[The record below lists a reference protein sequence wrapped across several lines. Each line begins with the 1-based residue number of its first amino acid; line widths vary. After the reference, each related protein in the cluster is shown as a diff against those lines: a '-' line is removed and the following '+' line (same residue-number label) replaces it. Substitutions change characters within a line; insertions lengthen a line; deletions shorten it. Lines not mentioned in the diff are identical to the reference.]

1 MFTMTGTQGLEGN
14 NVMFTMTG
22 HTGTGGKQCN
32 VYNDWAHRDWRET
45 M

>member
-1 MFTMTGTQGLEGN
+1 
-14 NVMFTMTG
+14 MFTMTG

-32 VYNDWAHRDWRET
+32 VYNDWHTGPGGKQCNVYNDWAHRDWRET